1 MEISMDSFGKNF
13 WISLKITGYM
23 EISIDLVSKNIFE
36 LVFNVRG
43 YMEIFID
50 PLGKNIFE

>member
-1 MEISMDSFGKNF
+1 
-13 WISLKITGYM
+13 M
-23 EISIDLVSKNIFE
+23 EISIDLLSKNIFE